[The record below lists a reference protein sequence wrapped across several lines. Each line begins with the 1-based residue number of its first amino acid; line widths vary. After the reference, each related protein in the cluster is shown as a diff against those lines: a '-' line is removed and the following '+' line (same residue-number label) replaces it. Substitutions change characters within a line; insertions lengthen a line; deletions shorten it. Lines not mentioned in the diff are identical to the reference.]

1 VVKDLTAFR
10 LGIATILT
18 KTRYVCFFYFGPML
32 IPSAEIQRK
41 IAVDDIDPDF
51 IEYIKPKPK
60 TKVGVL
66 SSVYIYKGADA

>member
-1 VVKDLTAFR
+1 
-10 LGIATILT
+10 
-18 KTRYVCFFYFGPML
+18 ML